1 MSKSKFAM
9 LEIPSSFIRIRFS
22 SDGQSIL
29 VISNIVFFIQIAVF
43 IGITLPLYISAI
55 RNIFLFCSSLN
66 ITKHLSTSSPPPQ
79 QQSPP
84 RLGCNVNRLCS
95 SIWALR
101 DTRCKRAPAW
111 ELIEIYYLLGH
122 LLPVLLQHLLIVH
135 NH

>member
-1 MSKSKFAM
+1 MSKSKSAM

-66 ITKHLSTSSPPPQ
+66 ITKHPSTSSPPPQ

-84 RLGCNVNRLCS
+84 RSVHRVDRLVGLFGFPGRLCWLMDFVFFLQLS
-95 SIWALR
+95 DR
-101 DTRCKRAPAW
+101 
-111 ELIEIYYLLGH
+111 LIL
-122 LLPVLLQHLLIVH
+122 
-135 NH
+135 